1 MNFWLWMATL
11 GVGVGVFLGMV
22 AVTLYYAHKQ

>member
-11 GVGVGVFLGMV
+11 GVGVGVFLAMT
-22 AVTLYYAHKQ
+22 AVTIYFAHKK